1 MTRPAMGRFALLLPA
16 LALVVA
22 LAGGCASRTPTPVKV
37 VVTPI
42 TVTRDVVDAPLVTV
56 TNAFETWSWMT
67 RPDPVPRVTGG
78 WTFRRGFDAGV
89 GMDFSHYVF
98 KALSG
103 VFGVVTYIPCRSIW
117 PNFPAGVSP
126 WRRPGESWWGMY
138 FPNTRALWRDE
149 ERDENRAPPPPQEGG
164 PPR

>member
-1 MTRPAMGRFALLLPA
+1 MTSTKPRRLLLLPA
-16 LALVVA
+16 AVLLAL
-22 LAGGCASRTPTPVKV
+22 LASACASTPVKV
-37 VVTPI
+37 VATPI

-78 WTFRRGFDAGV
+78 WTIRRGFDAGV

-126 WRRPGESWWGMY
+126 WRKRGESWWSMY
-138 FPNTRALWRDE
+138 FPNTRALWSSPEETQQRD
-149 ERDENRAPPPPQEGG
+149 PPPD
-164 PPR
+164 